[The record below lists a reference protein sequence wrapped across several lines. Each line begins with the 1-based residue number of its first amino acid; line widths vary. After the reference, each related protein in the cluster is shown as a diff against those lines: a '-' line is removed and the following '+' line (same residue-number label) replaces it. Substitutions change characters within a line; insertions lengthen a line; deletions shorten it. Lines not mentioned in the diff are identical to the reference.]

1 MNARDDLHNIKLK
14 LINLIWITLNSENKF
29 IRVSRL
35 RTGSNESFHSG
46 KIKGVGSALLSQQIS
61 LNLDFLKIC
70 QGTFNNH
77 VIINIIHDTTNDNI
91 GSKSIQYQNAY

>member
-14 LINLIWITLNSENKF
+14 LINLSWITLNSENKF

-35 RTGSNESFHSG
+35 WVNAFPVEDYWEQSRLRRNRW
-46 KIKGVGSALLSQQIS
+46 IWI
-61 LNLDFLKIC
+61 FLKIF

-91 GSKSIQYQNAY
+91 GSKSIQYQNAN